1 MACSLQQLLTRL
13 TGNFLWER
21 GSIQNRV
28 RGELPWKLGPFLLR
42 GYDFPRWVPDR
53 IYLEDDG
60 CWDRNSCNL
69 QSGSPEGDGGE
80 GGVSGQRHQLAGAGL
95 HGDKQRPNPA
105 LLRNQW
111 WEPKVVSS
119 NYYAR
124 VHSNRPP
131 LCRSLQERSSLALRQ
146 HQANQEEREFGG
158 KLSCIEARAE
168 IILSLKKKK
177 KEKSTWM
184 YVALKNRKTFWLL
197 RNREQDTC
205 LLRTSTKTQASLLAT
220 NSIPKQLGLQ
230 KLGSSP
236 PGRHEWRKRISDPAS
251 ALGGGNFSYEHG
263 NVWDLTSL
271 FLTVRFRMQ
280 PNHERELWQH
290 ESVNGSM
297 SSRK

>member
-13 TGNFLWER
+13 TGSFLWER

-28 RGELPWKLGPFLLR
+28 RGELPWKLGPFLPR

-53 IYLEDDG
+53 IYLEDDD

-69 QSGSPEGDGGE
+69 QSGSPEGDRGE

-105 LLRNQW
+105 LLCNQW

-146 HQANQEEREFGG
+146 HQANQEERQFGG

-168 IILSLKKKK
+168 IILSLSKKKK
-177 KEKSTWM
+177 VYLDVCSPEEEK
-184 YVALKNRKTFWLL
+184 N
-197 RNREQDTC
+197 
-205 LLRTSTKTQASLLAT
+205 LLAAEEQGT
-220 NSIPKQLGLQ
+220 GHLPPLHLHQNRGFSSCNQLHPQAARAAEAWLQ
-230 KLGSSP
+230 PPWGSWV
-236 PGRHEWRKRISDPAS
+236 EEED
-251 ALGGGNFSYEHG
+251 
-263 NVWDLTSL
+263 
-271 FLTVRFRMQ
+271 
-280 PNHERELWQH
+280 
-290 ESVNGSM
+290 
-297 SSRK
+297 